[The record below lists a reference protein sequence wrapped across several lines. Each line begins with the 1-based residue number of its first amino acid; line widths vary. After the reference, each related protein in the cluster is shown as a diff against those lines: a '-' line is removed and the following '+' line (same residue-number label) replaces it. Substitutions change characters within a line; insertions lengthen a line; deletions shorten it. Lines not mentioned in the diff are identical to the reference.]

1 MCRARGSA
9 TPCCGEWPIYLAYVT
24 SFLTVLVM
32 WVNHHRLFELIRRSD
47 HWYLILNGLL
57 LMGVTVIPFSTSLL
71 AEYLGHP
78 DASVAAAVLSGSY
91 IFIAVCFN
99 ILWHYALGKGFV
111 SPDAQPKMLATITRQ
126 YRFGPL
132 YYVATFILA
141 FISVPVSVGGVL
153 LLAVFFALPGLPA
166 RRNKQ

>member
-1 MCRARGSA
+1 
-9 TPCCGEWPIYLAYVT
+9 
-24 SFLTVLVM
+24 M

-78 DASVAAAVLSGSY
+78 DAWLAAAVLSGGY
-91 IFIAVCFN
+91 FYIAVCFN
-99 ILWHYALGKGFV
+99 ALWHYALGKGLV
-111 SPDAQPKMLATITRQ
+111 GSEANPKMLATITRQ

-141 FISVPVSVGGVL
+141 FVSVTASVVGVL
-153 LLAVFFALPGLPA
+153 MLAVFFALPELPA
-166 RRNKQ
+166 HRREK